1 MATVSIP
8 STFASFTETWS
19 PRLVAA
25 VNDQHVKIA
34 KMDGEFIFHAHPG
47 SDELFYL
54 LSGELTLEIETGAQG
69 DGETTPKAAVEAV
82 VMRVGDVYV
91 VPRGVRH
98 RPVAKNAEIM
108 MIERNDTVNTGDA
121 EDKRRQRDPL
131 DARGA
136 VKTLG

>member
-34 KMDGEFIFHAHPG
+34 RLDGPFIFHAHPD

-54 LSGELTLEIETGAQG
+54 LSGELTLEIESG
-69 DGETTPKAAVEAV
+69 DTVEAV
-82 VMRVGDVYV
+82 VMKAGDVYV
-91 VPRGVRH
+91 VPRAVRH
-98 RPVAKNAEIM
+98 RPVARDAEVL

-121 EDKRRQRDPL
+121 EDRRRQKDWV
-131 DARGA
+131 DVRGQ
-136 VKTLG
+136 

>member
-19 PRLVAA
+19 PRLIAG

-34 KMDGEFIFHAHPG
+34 KVDGEFIFHAHPD

-54 LSGELTLEIETGAQG
+54 LSGELTLEIETRDQG
-69 DGETTPKAAVEAV
+69 DVEAEPKTIEAV
-82 VMRVGDVYV
+82 VMKVGDVYV

-98 RPVAKNAEIM
+98 RPVARDAQIL

-121 EDKRRQRDPL
+121 EDQQRRKDPL
-131 DARGA
+131 DVR
-136 VKTLG
+136 KE

>member
-1 MATVSIP
+1 MAAVSIP

-34 KMDGEFIFHAHPG
+34 KIDGEFIFHAHPD

-54 LSGELTLEIETGAQG
+54 LSGELTLEIEARAQG
-69 DGETTPKAAVEAV
+69 DGETKPKSVEAV
-82 VMRVGDVYV
+82 TMKVGDVYV
-91 VPRGVRH
+91 VPKGVRH
-98 RPVAKNAEIM
+98 RPVAKNAEIL

-121 EDKRRQRDPL
+121 EDQQRQKDPL
-131 DARGA
+131 DVRGQ
-136 VKTLG
+136 